1 MSWHVINSAGR
12 SKNTTGSGW
21 NVLDST
27 GSVKTA
33 TTAGSSGFVTSG
45 GRLTLTSATPVL
57 TSDVSASGTVYYA
70 LYAHDQVPIYDGTN
84 WTNTTFTELSN
95 VLANSTVG
103 NAGPAAGAADNNYDM
118 FVWSNGGTMTLTRG
132 PVWTNTTF
140 TELSNVLA
148 NSTVG
153 NAGPAAGAADNNY
166 DMFVWSNGGTMTL
179 TRGPVWTNDT
189 TRSAGTALVR
199 QNGIWL
205 NNASITNGP
214 AASRG
219 TYVGTVRTISASATV
234 SWELGGAALN
244 GDPGFLYV
252 WNAYNRIPVSLMVRD
267 STSSWTYA
275 TATWRSANAS
285 TSNRVSYVSGLDEE
299 GFMSSYL
306 GSIQKGAGA
315 NDQGRIG
322 VGFDVTNDG
331 SGIDGF
337 HGSTDTDVTFV
348 STASGLFRSM
358 GLGFHFI
365 QSAEISIAGTTT
377 FYGNT
382 SSDQIS
388 GLVFSGRF

>member
-84 WTNTTFTELSN
+84 
-95 VLANSTVG
+95 
-103 NAGPAAGAADNNYDM
+103 
-118 FVWSNGGTMTLTRG
+118 
-132 PVWTNTTF
+132 WTNTTF

-358 GLGFHFI
+358 GLGLHFI

-382 SSDQIS
+382 SYDQIS